1 MHRHCPENKPSASP
15 GQPLTLVDVYRTH
28 QQLNTA
34 QGTISGSISE
44 AAAFLIFL
52 EEGLERGF
60 DKRDEVVQQLHRIRQ
75 LLHDLANLLAS
86 YENAMAILLGDQ
98 HM

>member
-1 MHRHCPENKPSASP
+1 
-15 GQPLTLVDVYRTH
+15 DVYRTH
-28 QQLNTA
+28 QHLNTA

-52 EEGLERGF
+52 EEGLES
-60 DKRDEVVQQLHRIRQ
+60 DLNKRDEIVQQLHRIRQ
-75 LLHDLANLLAS
+75 LLHDLAHLLAS

-98 HM
+98 HI